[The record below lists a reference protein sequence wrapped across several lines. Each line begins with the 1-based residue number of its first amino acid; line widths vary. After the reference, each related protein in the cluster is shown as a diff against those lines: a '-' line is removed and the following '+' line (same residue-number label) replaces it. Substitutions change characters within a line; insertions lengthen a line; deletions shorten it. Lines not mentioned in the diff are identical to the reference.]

1 MIKAIPIEILIAEDD
16 HLITTL
22 QKKQIGKLVKTP
34 IKTFWNGK
42 ELMNY
47 IHEAIEEVE
56 SLLILLDIN
65 MPVMD
70 GWEVLE
76 KINLHY
82 AQKEI
87 FIVMLTSSVYPEDKK
102 RAFTYPQVISFN
114 DKFLEPEDFSAII
127 NYKSLNK
134 IIELNKLSD

>member
-1 MIKAIPIEILIAEDD
+1 MTKTIPIEILIAEDD
-16 HLITTL
+16 QLITTL
-22 QKKQIGKLVKTP
+22 QKKQLGKLVNTP

-47 IHEAIEEVE
+47 LDASLKEVE

-76 KINLHY
+76 KINHLY

-87 FIVMLTSSVYPEDKK
+87 FVVMLTSSVNPADRK
-102 RAFTYPQVISFN
+102 RAFTFPQVISFN
-114 DKFLEPEDFSAII
+114 DKFLEPDDF
-127 NYKSLNK
+127 YTLFRHKSLNE
-134 IIELNKLSD
+134 IIELKKVLT